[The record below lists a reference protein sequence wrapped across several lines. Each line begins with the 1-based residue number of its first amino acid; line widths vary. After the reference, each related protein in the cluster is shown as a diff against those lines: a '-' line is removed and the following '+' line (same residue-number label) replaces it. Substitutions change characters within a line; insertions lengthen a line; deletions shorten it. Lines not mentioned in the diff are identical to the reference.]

1 MATTPRAGIINLN
14 FKDVSEMAKNI
25 ADNDPWKTG
34 IDAVGKVLTDRER
47 YIMYQRALADAEKR
61 ERPEDKT
68 IGDLISGAGKK
79 IGEGASWLK
88 DKWDRLDIRSP
99 FEETLT
105 EGTKTES
112 PITETASEKGSRE
125 IIGYKPNQSP
135 IETDKYRTNLKAP
148 ERANVE
154 PNDELSFGF
163 NQDVGQ
169 GEEKAS
175 PIIPFATGEQAPEQI
190 GVKVDY
196 GTSEPTWKLRSPF
209 AMRTAEETKAQ
220 ESTSPFGNTEVA
232 DTKIKA
238 PRMSEMEA
246 WSEMYRLKPEQ
257 AKFDY
262 TRIQNAEV
270 LAQKAQELAIKA
282 KDKSTATE
290 ELQQLWKDNQR
301 ALTEARKNQDAT
313 AIKMYEDNIARLT
326 PILQERNPEIWGTPK
341 TKNAGAVEDTDQE
354 KTNTNKDAAIAEATT
369 AIYGLVDVKENKGAG
384 NGVPDNRGAIKQ
396 KLATI
401 RDKYGITDLDMK
413 DTYDLLDTES
423 QRIADDY
430 KAKLEKEEE
439 ARIESRETRE
449 ESRQNKQDRIA
460 QDKEYKPM
468 WSSIQLL
475 KANPNDK
482 TQKRATL
489 NIALRV
495 ESGAAIAASEFDK
508 LMSQTLPPDKYEQ
521 FKSETTGLATYLA
534 SLVSD
539 TAMEEYLASVA
550 EKYLGDVDS
559 TKLYDYVD
567 AKIPDDYYK
576 RSKGTP
582 SSGTGKSAGGNKGG
596 KFAKYGKK

>member
-1 MATTPRAGIINLN
+1 
-14 FKDVSEMAKNI
+14 
-25 ADNDPWKTG
+25 
-34 IDAVGKVLTDRER
+34 
-47 YIMYQRALADAEKR
+47 
-61 ERPEDKT
+61 
-68 IGDLISGAGKK
+68 
-79 IGEGASWLK
+79 
-88 DKWDRLDIRSP
+88 
-99 FEETLT
+99 
-105 EGTKTES
+105 
-112 PITETASEKGSRE
+112 
-125 IIGYKPNQSP
+125 
-135 IETDKYRTNLKAP
+135 
-148 ERANVE
+148 
-154 PNDELSFGF
+154 
-163 NQDVGQ
+163 
-169 GEEKAS
+169 
-175 PIIPFATGEQAPEQI
+175 
-190 GVKVDY
+190 
-196 GTSEPTWKLRSPF
+196 
-209 AMRTAEETKAQ
+209 
-220 ESTSPFGNTEVA
+220 
-232 DTKIKA
+232 
-238 PRMSEMEA
+238 MSEMEA

-282 KDKSTATE
+282 QDKSTSTE

-313 AIKMYEDNIARLT
+313 AIKMYEDNLARLT
-326 PILQERNPEIWGTPK
+326 PILQERNPELWGTPK
-341 TKNAGAVEDTDQE
+341 TKNAGAGEDTDPE
-354 KTNTNKDAAIAEATT
+354 ETNTNKDAAIAEATT
-369 AIYGLVDVKENKGAG
+369 AIGGLVDIKENKGAG

-413 DTYDLLDTES
+413 DAYDLLDTES

-430 KAKLEKEEE
+430 KAKLEAEAE
-439 ARIESRETRE
+439 ARGESRQSRE
-449 ESRQNKQDRIA
+449 ESRQNKQDRIS

-495 ESGAAIAASEFDK
+495 ESGAAIAASEFDQM
-508 LMSQTLPPDKYEQ
+508 MSQTLPPDKYAQ

-539 TAMEEYLASVA
+539 TAMKEYLASVA

-559 TKLYDYVD
+559 TKLYNYVD

-582 SSGTGKSAGGNKGG
+582 SSGTGKAPENTGTPKSKRKVVTNANS
-596 KFAKYGKK
+596 FFNR